1 MSIKVLND
9 TQKSGI
15 LHHLV
20 KKLVDSLVPYQ
31 SALEIDPLL
40 CLRPGADAAPSKAP
54 LLAIFAELDT
64 PEGVKAIV
72 SANRRMLDQAGCR
85 DYTVKVYP
93 NGSVFFAITGFKIY
107 IIENAE

>member
-1 MSIKVLND
+1 MI
-9 TQKSGI
+9 
-15 LHHLV
+15 
-20 KKLVDSLVPYQ
+20 
-31 SALEIDPLL
+31 
-40 CLRPGADAAPSKAP
+40 
-54 LLAIFAELDT
+54 

-107 IIENAE
+107 IIDENAE